1 MDKITTLSELRT
13 QANRLEQKFNL
24 SPRLFDR
31 EAWENL
37 VADYAEIGAVSN
49 AAHWRDK
56 LRNVDS
62 LLRMEHTPMVPGDD
76 TPWQLEEDRQ
86 GKPAAP
92 PVKVRDD
99 MDDQYLYWT
108 GRSDIDQ

>member
-1 MDKITTLSELRT
+1 MDRITRISKLRT
-13 QANRLEQKFNL
+13 QANRLERKFNL

-76 TPWQLEEDRQ
+76 TPWQLEE
-86 GKPAAP
+86 GPKAP
-92 PVKVRDD
+92 RTQTVRPD